1 MARIFRDFAKWFLL
15 LTVQTSVMPFTVDIH
30 VNIYRVGA
38 VTRIYWNLH
47 SRACLPGSFRRCW
60 IQYQGLCNMQQPKYM
75 FVFPRIRIAAPI
87 EFCWLKSLLAT
98 TSWIHFEIVWSYCSK
113 TDVYLN
119 CTGIQKLQFVSRIIK
134 TIRLMLFWEI
144 VDDKSENYAK
154 QI

>member
-1 MARIFRDFAKWFLL
+1 MVILVAVIAMARIFRDFAKWFLL

-38 VTRIYWNLH
+38 VMRIYWNLH

-75 FVFPRIRIAAPI
+75 FVFPRIRLPAPI

-98 TSWIHFEIVWSYCSK
+98 T
-113 TDVYLN
+113 
-119 CTGIQKLQFVSRIIK
+119 
-134 TIRLMLFWEI
+134 
-144 VDDKSENYAK
+144 
-154 QI
+154 